1 MNDHNILLSSVA
13 DSSTAADSER
23 PVRIVVE
30 LVSSADVRRLEDRDD
45 EIRAELNQLR
55 RENEG
60 LRRSFYELLEVFGD
74 FKCTRTTLKK

>member
-1 MNDHNILLSSVA
+1 MSDRSFPIES
-13 DSSTAADSER
+13 DQ

-30 LVSSADVRRLEDRDD
+30 LVSSADVKRLEARDED
-45 EIRAELNQLR
+45 IHSEILQLR

-74 FKCTRTTLKK
+74 IKRTRSSSKNK

>member
-1 MNDHNILLSSVA
+1 MNDHNISHSSVA
-13 DSSTAADSER
+13 DSLPSADSER

-30 LVSSADVRRLEDRDD
+30 LVSSADVRRLEARDD

-74 FKCTRTTLKK
+74 YKRTRTTSKK